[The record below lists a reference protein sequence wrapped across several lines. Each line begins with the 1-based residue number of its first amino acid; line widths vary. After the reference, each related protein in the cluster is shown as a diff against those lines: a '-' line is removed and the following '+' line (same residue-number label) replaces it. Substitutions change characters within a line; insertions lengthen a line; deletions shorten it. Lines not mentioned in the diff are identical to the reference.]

1 MEPKDKK
8 GEEVECHFS
17 SLFPIHYLYLQRK
30 LKISEQPLIEMV
42 GPP

>member
-17 SLFPIHYLYLQRK
+17 RLFPIHYLDLQRK
-30 LKISEQPLIEMV
+30 LKISDNL
-42 GPP
+42 